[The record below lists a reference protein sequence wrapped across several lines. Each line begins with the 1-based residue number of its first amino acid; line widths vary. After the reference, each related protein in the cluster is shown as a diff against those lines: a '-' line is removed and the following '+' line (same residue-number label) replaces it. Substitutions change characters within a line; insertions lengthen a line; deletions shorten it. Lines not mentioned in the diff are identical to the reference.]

1 MKTQI
6 LSKCLMI
13 LLILGSF
20 LSCTRK
26 PADPTVVR
34 AAKYKKSLKE
44 AYTKVGLFYQISMI
58 PGLAVAVSIDNQI
71 VWADGIGYSNS
82 ELKAKASPSH
92 KFRIGQ
98 VSEVITALTAAKLYE
113 DGKLQIDKPV
123 ADYLPNL
130 SGKPLPFTIRQLV
143 THTAG
148 IRPEN
153 APAGKGGATNLEAVT
168 QAFINDDLIYEPGSM
183 FAHTELGYDMLGYLI
198 EKTSNEAFAKVAKK
212 TVLDTLNLDSTIPD
226 NPFRI
231 TENKSSHYDFDF
243 IAQPIVASPIDLR
256 GKEASAGYLS
266 SVLDLVKIGNTLLYP
281 GFLKQETIDLMTT
294 PFKLSGGQDSQ
305 YSFGLI
311 SSKDIRGRTF
321 YGLRGGVRGGCATLL
336 IYPEDKM
343 VIALAANIQSDS
355 WELPIFDI
363 ADIFMK
369 QLHPELF
376 AKEEKKQN
384 EQIQEEKAPE
394 TN

>member
-1 MKTQI
+1 
-6 LSKCLMI
+6 MI
-13 LLILGSF
+13 LLIFGSF

-26 PADPTVVR
+26 PADPTIVR
-34 AAKYKKSLKE
+34 ATKYKKSLEE
-44 AYTKVGLFYQISMI
+44 AYTKIGLFYHTSMI
-58 PGLAVAVSIDNQI
+58 PGMAIAVSINNQI
-71 VWADGIGYSNS
+71 VWTDGIGYSNS

-98 VSEVITALTAAKLYE
+98 VSEVITALTVAKLYE

-130 SGKPLPFTIRQLV
+130 ASKPLHFTIRQLAA
-143 THTAG
+143 HAAG
-148 IRPEN
+148 IRPEKV
-153 APAGKGGATNLEAVT
+153 PAGKGNANSLETIT
-168 QAFINDDLIYEPGSM
+168 QSFINDDLIYEPGSM
-183 FAHTELGYDMLGYLI
+183 FAHTELGFDLLGYLI
-198 EKTSNEAFAKVAKK
+198 GKTSNEAFAKVAKR

-243 IAQPIVASPIDLR
+243 IAQPIVATPIDLR

-281 GFLKQETIDLMTT
+281 GFLKQETIDLLTT
-294 PFKLSGGQDSQ
+294 PFKISDGRDSQ

-311 SSKDIRGRTF
+311 SSKDLRGKTF
-321 YGLRGGVRGGCATLL
+321 FGLRGGVQGGCATLL

-363 ADIFMK
+363 AEIFMK

-376 AKEEKKQN
+376 AEEEKKQN
-384 EQIQEEKAPE
+384 EQKPEEKAPKP
-394 TN
+394 N